1 MSMGPFHDGWTTDDV
16 EAVMARGEP
25 HELLYAPIV
34 ASLNAADCPPGWA
47 ESLCVRLAA
56 HPALTM
62 LVGGAVELHMFER
75 GYCGVE
81 LQEGGRGNLCLAV
94 RKSRLADYAGDP
106 EALLAAWAADPRAW
120 FKFVIARAED
130 VEEVLQLQEACAIP
144 AERIY
149 LMPEGRD
156 SASLRSRAGWLAP
169 LCLRHGFR
177 LSDRL
182 HIHLYGDERGT

>member
-1 MSMGPFHDGWTTDDV
+1 MTQVKPGDTVRIHYTGTLADGSTFDSSAGRDPLEFTVGSGQIIPGLDIALPGMAV
-16 EAVMARGEP
+16 EVETNGTVAP
-25 HELLYAPIV
+25 H
-34 ASLNAADCPPGWA
+34 AALDPLVGQYNVSPKLAHSGNPA
-47 ESLCVRLAA
+47 RLA
-56 HPALTM
+56 
-62 LVGGAVELHMFER
+62 LVAER
-75 GYCGVE
+75 M
-81 LQEGGRGNLCLAV
+81 
-94 RKSRLADYAGDP
+94 
-106 EALLAAWAADPRAW
+106 AAWAADPRAW